1 MMKNKFIVLEGI
13 EGAGKTEA
21 CLFIKKILKKIN
33 ITNVVAVREPG
44 STLVSEEIRK
54 LIKYNNTLTK
64 KAELLLFYASRV
76 QLVETV
82 IKPALMQGNWII
94 SDRYDLSSLA
104 YQGGGLDINQ
114 HLIISL
120 RKMFLNDCK
129 PDLTIYLDVT
139 PKIGLERIRVRKN
152 LDKIEKK
159 SLNFF
164 VKVRN
169 SYLKLA
175 ASDSDIITIDA
186 TFNKNVVKKE
196 IKNQLYQW
204 INKQCL

>member
-1 MMKNKFIVLEGI
+1 MKNKFIVLEGI